1 MPTLTVANSA
11 FTLIVPA
18 VFATPV
24 PMQAYAA
31 DDAFDA
37 ENVAPSEVLM
47 GVDAILSGGYVPY
60 PVKLKFVLQADSPS
74 NFFMDAW
81 RQAMDAAKDTF
92 PANATIVAP
101 SLGKIWTFTKGFL
114 TAAMPMPAGKKLF
127 QPQPYEITFQS
138 ITTAVG

>member
-1 MPTLTVANSA
+1 MATLTVANSA

-18 VFATPV
+18 VFAVPV
-24 PMQAYAA
+24 PMQGYSA

-47 GVDAILSGGYVPY
+47 GVDANLSGGYVPY
-60 PVKLKFVLQADSPS
+60 PVKLKFILQADSLS
-74 NFFMDAW
+74 NYYMDAW

-114 TAAMPMPAGKKLF
+114 TGAMPMPAGKKLF
-127 QPQPYEITFQS
+127 QPQPYEITFQG
-138 ITTAVG
+138 IAAALG